1 MDTKQRILAFL
12 RYTGEKTY
20 IFEQKCG
27 LANGYISKIKG
38 NIGVQKLEGIARAY
52 PELNKDWLITG
63 EGEMLRTS
71 STVSQVAQGDHAT
84 AIGNGSGNTNHYNSD
99 AVIEILHEQLRV
111 KDKQIEGL
119 IQALQK

>member
-63 EGEMLRTS
+63 EGEMLNPSVHVT
-71 STVSQVAQGDHAT
+71 QGDHAT